1 MIRYPDI
8 QKSGAPLELLSRIA
22 QKKAAL
28 DAARPLP
35 AVVAARVA
43 SELALEWTY
52 HSNSIEGN
60 TLNLMETRVVLEQG
74 LTIGGKTLKE
84 HFEAINHHKAIAHLE
99 HMVQQKTGM
108 DVADILDLHRLVMQH
123 VDDDFAGRI
132 RNGYVRITGAN
143 FQPPRPEWC
152 SELLDLMME
161 EHAAASFD
169 NQLQQAAAL
178 HHRLVWIHPFFD
190 GNGRTTRLAMNLYLM
205 QEGYPP
211 AIIQQQDRKKYYDA
225 LNLANRG
232 DYRKLELL
240 IGQAL
245 DRSLQVYLHS
255 LPMSYPDS
263 MSLHDLAEEPEVPY
277 GAEYLGL
284 LARRGLIDA
293 QKEGRNWYSSV
304 PAIKAYMKTNKKSVA
319 GV

>member
-1 MIRYPDI
+1 MLRYPDI
-8 QKSGAPLELLSRIA
+8 QKSGCPPGLLDRIA
-22 QKKAAL
+22 AKKASL
-28 DAARPLP
+28 DQARPLSS
-35 AVVAARVA
+35 VVATRIA
-43 SELALEWTY
+43 SDLSLEWTY

-74 LTIGGKTLKE
+74 LTIGGKTLRE

-99 HMVQQKTGM
+99 DMVRQKAPIA
-108 DVADILDLHRLVMQH
+108 VSDILDLHRLVMQH
-123 VDDDFAGRI
+123 IDDAFAGRI

-143 FQPPRPEWC
+143 FQPPRPESC
-152 SELLDLMME
+152 AELLDQMMDD
-161 EHAAASFD
+161 HRSAGFSSHV
-169 NQLQQAAAL
+169 QRAAAL

-190 GNGRTTRLAMNLYLM
+190 GNGRTARLTMNLYLM
-205 QEGYPP
+205 QEGFPP
-211 AIIQQQDRKKYYDA
+211 AIILQQDRKKYYDA

-245 DRSLQVYLHS
+245 DRSLQVYLQA
-255 LPMSYPDS
+255 LPLTHADL

-304 PAIKAYMKTNKKSVA
+304 PAIQAYMQPGK
-319 GV
+319 

>member
-1 MIRYPDI
+1 MIRYPSI
-8 QKSGAPLELLSRIA
+8 QKSGVPQELLSRLT
-22 QKKAAL
+22 QKKASI
-28 DAARPLP
+28 DTSRPLSGM
-35 AVVAARVA
+35 VAGRIA

-99 HMVQQKTGM
+99 SIVQQKAGM
-108 DVADILDLHRLVMQH
+108 DVTDILDLHRLVMQH
-123 VDDDFAGRI
+123 IDTDFAGRI
-132 RNGYVRITGAN
+132 RNGFVRITGAN
-143 FQPPRPEWC
+143 FQPPRPELC
-152 SELLDLMME
+152 SALLDQMID
-161 EHAAASFD
+161 EHTSASFAD
-169 NQLQQAAAL
+169 TLQQAAAL

-190 GNGRTTRLAMNLYLM
+190 GNGRTARLAMNLFLM
-205 QEGYPP
+205 QGGYPP

-225 LNLANRG
+225 LNLANKG

-245 DRSLQVYLHS
+245 DRSLQVYLYA
-255 LPMSYPDS
+255 LPQPHPHPDM

-304 PAIKAYMKTNKKSVA
+304 PAIKAYLQTHNTP
-319 GV
+319 